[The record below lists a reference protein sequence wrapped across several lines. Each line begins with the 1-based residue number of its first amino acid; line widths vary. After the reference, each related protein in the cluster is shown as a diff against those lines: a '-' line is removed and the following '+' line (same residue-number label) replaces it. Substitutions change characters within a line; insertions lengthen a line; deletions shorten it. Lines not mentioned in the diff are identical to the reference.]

1 MGKKIHHDEDRVVL
15 AHCKSLR
22 SRKLLLSTN
31 PGVDR
36 LIKGAKP
43 SLHILETFAMRK
55 FPSFCGWI

>member
-1 MGKKIHHDEDRVVL
+1 MSSGSLMGKNIHHDEDRVVF
-15 AHCKSLR
+15 AHCKSFR
-22 SRKLLLSTN
+22 ERRLLLNTN

-55 FPSFCGWI
+55 